1 MSFLVRMLLSA
12 LAVVIVS
19 YLLPGVIV
27 DGFFAAIIVAVLLSV
42 LNVIVKPILVVLTI
56 PLTVFTLGL
65 FLLVINAIIIM
76 MADSIVP
83 GFYVD
88 GFWWALLFSILLT
101 IVNALL
107 TDLSGNKRR

>member
-1 MSFLVRMLLSA
+1 MNFLVRMLLSA

-19 YLLPGVIV
+19 YLLPGVGV
-27 DGFFAAIIVAVLLSV
+27 EGFFAALIVAILLSL
-42 LNVIVKPILVVLTI
+42 LNVVVKPILIILTI

-65 FLLVINAIIIM
+65 FLLVINAVIILL
-76 MADSIVP
+76 ADSIVP

-88 GFWWALLFSILLT
+88 GFWWALLFSILLS

-107 TDLSGNKRR
+107 TDLSGNKRD